1 MVVSESLNV
10 TLDGSQVGS
19 TLKGLRIRLFL
30 YVTEFYQCA
39 RNKTQI
45 LIQLDEIEDDDI
57 GNLKTSEE
65 LPKVYKE
72 TFPNMPETTR
82 IQLSRNLDGKECTVR
97 QLTSA
102 LQFKSQRDEKMVE
115 NDKNLCDVKLEVDT
129 LRKRTLK
136 YFYDLDN
143 GKRTDIDANGVE
155 IIHKGNLKRFR

>member
-1 MVVSESLNV
+1 M
-10 TLDGSQVGS
+10 
-19 TLKGLRIRLFL
+19 
-30 YVTEFYQCA
+30 
-39 RNKTQI
+39 
-45 LIQLDEIEDDDI
+45 
-57 GNLKTSEE
+57 KTSED

-102 LQFKSQRDEKMVE
+102 LQFKSQRNEKMVGK
-115 NDKNLCDVKLEVDT
+115 DKDLCDVELKVDT

-136 YFYDLDN
+136 YFHDLDN